1 MTSPIE
7 PTEPTRE
14 VEAPINQV
22 NVNAG
27 GAAASPPGG
36 LSMARRVVTLAF
48 SVLVVIIAVRFLL
61 LALGAN
67 AGNAWVDFI
76 YSVSEPFV
84 DVFRGIF
91 SLDHMSPVGRSVIDI
106 AAIVAMVGYG
116 LLAILI
122 IAILRLGDR
131 EPGAA

>member
-1 MTSPIE
+1 MSNPID
-7 PTEPTRE
+7 PTEPTRP

-22 NVNAG
+22 NVNAA

-48 SVLVVIIAVRFLL
+48 SVLVVLIVVRFLL

-67 AGNAWVDFI
+67 AGNALVDFI

-84 DVFRGIF
+84 DVFRGVF

-106 AAIVAMVGYG
+106 AAIVAMVGYS
-116 LLAILI
+116 LLALLI

-131 EPGAA
+131 EQAGA

>member
-1 MTSPIE
+1 MTSPNE

-27 GAAASPPGG
+27 GAAASSPGS

-48 SVLVVIIAVRFLL
+48 SVLVVLIAVRFVL

-84 DVFRGIF
+84 DLFRGVF
-91 SLDHMSPVGRSVIDI
+91 SLDHMSPVGRSVIDV

-122 IAILRLGDR
+122 NAILRLGDR
-131 EPGAA
+131 EQAGA